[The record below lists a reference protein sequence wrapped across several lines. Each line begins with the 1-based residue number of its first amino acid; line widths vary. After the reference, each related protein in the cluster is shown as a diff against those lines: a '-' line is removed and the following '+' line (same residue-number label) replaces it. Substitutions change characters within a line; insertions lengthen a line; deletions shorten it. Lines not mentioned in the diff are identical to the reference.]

1 MEQKTLSIWLKC
13 VIAGVG
19 LCGLVVYLLALPA
32 CGGMLRDAY
41 PEFSNRYWPWL
52 IFLWVTGIPCYGALV
67 LGWKIAGSIG
77 RDRSFSEENA
87 RRLGWVSM
95 LAAGDAAFF
104 FAGNVLLL
112 FLNMS
117 HPGVLLASLGVVFA
131 GAAVSVTAAA
141 LSHLVK
147 KAAILQEQSDWTI

>member
-13 VIAGVG
+13 VLIGVG

-32 CGGMLRDAY
+32 YGGMLRDMY

-52 IFLWVTGIPCYGALV
+52 VFLWVTAIPCYGVLV

-77 RDRSFSEENA
+77 KDRSFSEENA

-95 LAAGDAAFF
+95 LAAGDAGFF

-117 HPGVLLASLGVVFA
+117 HPGVLLASLGVVLA

>member
-1 MEQKTLSIWLKC
+1 M
-13 VIAGVG
+13 
-19 LCGLVVYLLALPA
+19 
-32 CGGMLRDAY
+32 
-41 PEFSNRYWPWL
+41 
-52 IFLWVTGIPCYGALV
+52 